1 MPDPDVND
9 TALDDAP
16 LDDTAFDD
24 TVSAASRRWRAEQA
38 RLSAE
43 QTDKHAVAL
52 ESVLAVLR
60 STRLDDRASRAM
72 AIDVAASAL
81 VGLRT
86 ASDERSSV
94 QLEPVVGAFARLRS
108 DLRPLVRFG
117 DLDVQFVEPPSTGR
131 ALPGEIAHA
140 ARAIVR
146 SAVLAL
152 VDEGESRKVRI
163 QWDCD
168 GLNLLIGIRDD
179 GAGELTP
186 HDDSLRPIAE
196 RVTALNGGFDV
207 TATPGWGSSVAITL
221 PLDPPAVP
229 EPLADV
235 VSLSPREREVLKLV
249 ASGAQNRAIAEQLGV
264 SANTVKFHVS
274 NVLRKAGVRT
284 RGELAVLSRPGA

>member
-1 MPDPDVND
+1 MTDPDHS
-9 TALDDAP
+9 DD
-16 LDDTAFDD
+16 
-24 TVSAASRRWRAEQA
+24 VSSASSRRWRAEQA
-38 RLSAE
+38 RLSSE
-43 QTDKHAVAL
+43 QTDQHAVAL

-72 AIDVAASAL
+72 AIEVAASAL

-86 ASDERSSV
+86 ASDERWSA

-131 ALPGEIAHA
+131 ALPGEVAHA

-152 VDEGESRKVRI
+152 VDAGESRKVRI

-274 NVLRKAGVRT
+274 NVLRKAGVRA